1 MKENQ
6 TDFQFMTEELKMSIT
21 FESLGYMYRYLQGY
35 LKILKIQI
43 QVFYPYIALLF
54 LWFGV
59 TQIFRRIV
67 ISAPY
72 KCHISLKLSL
82 ISDIVIL
89 GLVSCI
95 CNQNMEYGRSSV
107 SPIST
112 FSRWY
117 LAAEL
122 NQVQTT
128 MIFLARLVPHINLGK
143 RKVEWCSLNEIR
155 LGQTPNTASQE
166 AKMTFR
172 R

>member
-1 MKENQ
+1 
-6 TDFQFMTEELKMSIT
+6 MTEELKMSIT

-35 LKILKIQI
+35 LKIYI

-89 GLVSCI
+89 G
-95 CNQNMEYGRSSV
+95 
-107 SPIST
+107 
-112 FSRWY
+112 
-117 LAAEL
+117 
-122 NQVQTT
+122 
-128 MIFLARLVPHINLGK
+128 
-143 RKVEWCSLNEIR
+143 
-155 LGQTPNTASQE
+155 
-166 AKMTFR
+166 
-172 R
+172 